1 MDAPLDGNKCNND
14 NARFKHSV
22 KSTPAHPK
30 DFLDV
35 GANSCMEMIL
45 HAPFP
50 TIFFFLNC

>member
-35 GANSCMEMIL
+35 GANSCVEMIL

-50 TIFFFLNC
+50 TIFFF